1 MLAQGHIISVSVGAI
16 AAVVSVYV
24 PRKHSVSCGHTA
36 HVKFLCFSS
45 KIQFFFSLARF
56 SSVDAFSHTIRL

>member
-1 MLAQGHIISVSVGAI
+1 MSLSLPLPHLMLAQGHIISVSAVGAI

-24 PRKHSVSCGHTA
+24 PRKHSVPCGHTA

-45 KIQFFFSLARF
+45 KIKHFVLFP
-56 SSVDAFSHTIRL
+56 